1 MARMLDQWQID
12 RENARK
18 IREENLVLEEKNK
31 FLLEHSE
38 ATREDLLGIMFD
50 YKKRL
55 EKLENKLNC
64 LLSQSQSF

>member
-1 MARMLDQWQID
+1 MLDQWQID